1 MSTWAWHDGVAL
13 KSSSPYY
20 TLVVRPE
27 TTFHQEWLP
36 QKPYTFCIS
45 NYFLIFHCD
54 HTFGMWIPKC
64 NTRVIVNIQSLLP
77 YFIIPT
83 CVIIRCYLTW
93 KPLKI
98 GKQKYEQKNQVFYF
112 KTKLKFSQIN
122 TCSFSN
128 NSCETSQLC
137 LSDLNVLTKSC
148 FSINLNAFTFPRP
161 RNVLVV
167 SQPVKECNPRRA
179 SDMSALLF

>member
-64 NTRVIVNIQSLLP
+64 NTRGIVNIQPLLL
-77 YFIIPT
+77 YHIIPT
-83 CVIIRCYLTW
+83 CVIIQCHLTW

-98 GKQKYEQKNQVFYF
+98 GKQKGEQKNQAFYF
-112 KTKLKFSQIN
+112 KTESFPNKYL
-122 TCSFSN
+122 SFSN

-137 LSDLNVLTKSC
+137 PSDLNVLTKSC
-148 FSINLNAFTFPRP
+148 FSINLNAFTLLRLW
-161 RNVLVV
+161 NALVV
-167 SQPVKECNPRRA
+167 SQPVKACNPRRA
-179 SDMSALLF
+179 SDTSALLL